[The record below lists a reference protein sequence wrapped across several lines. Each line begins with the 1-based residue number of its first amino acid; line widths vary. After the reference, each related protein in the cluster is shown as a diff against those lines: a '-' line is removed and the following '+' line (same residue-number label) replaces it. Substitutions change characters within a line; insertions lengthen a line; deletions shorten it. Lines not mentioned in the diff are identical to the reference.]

1 MENIDILKKKYG
13 IGLTGGIACGKTT
26 VSRILRD
33 MGFTVIDADQLAR
46 QAVAAE
52 TDGLSQIVKSFGK
65 IILTDQG
72 ELNRSMMADIIF
84 QDHEKKVRL
93 ESIIHPA
100 INKILEKKLNEE
112 GLVKT
117 PRIWFYEAA
126 LIFEI
131 RAHTKFRNVWA
142 VHCPEEVQV
151 NRLKRRDQRS
161 DEQIQNILSNQ
172 IPAQEK
178 ADKADISIDTN
189 VTLKVLE
196 NIVKSAVE
204 NLPSEDLPKDLKLD
218 QKI

>member
-1 MENIDILKKKYG
+1 LDNIDILKKKYG

-26 VSRILRD
+26 VSHILRD

-52 TDGLSQIVKSFGK
+52 TDGLTQIVKSFGK

-72 ELNRSMMADIIF
+72 ELNRSMMADIVF
-84 QDHEKKVRL
+84 KDHEKKVRL

-100 INKILEKKLNEE
+100 IHKILQKKLNEE

-131 RAHTKFRNVWA
+131 GGHTKFRNIWA

-151 NRLKRRDQRS
+151 KRLKQRDQRS
-161 DEQIQNILSNQ
+161 DEQIENILSNQ
-172 IPAQEK
+172 IPAKEK

-189 VTLKVLE
+189 VGINVLE

-204 NLPSEDLPKDLKLD
+204 KLPSEYLPKDLKLNH
-218 QKI
+218 KI